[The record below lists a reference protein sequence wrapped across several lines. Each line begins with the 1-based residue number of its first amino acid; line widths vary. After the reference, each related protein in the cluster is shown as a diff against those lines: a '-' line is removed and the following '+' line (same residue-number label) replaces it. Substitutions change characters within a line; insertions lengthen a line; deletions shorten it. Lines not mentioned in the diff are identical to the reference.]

1 VSEAISL
8 EQGVKVVPPVAAGR
22 SLQAMAW
29 RQLGRKRTALV
40 GMGLIVVLVL
50 TAILADV
57 LAPYEPTAT
66 GSGVPMSL
74 PNWQHP
80 LGTDM
85 LGRDMLSRVLYGSRV
100 ALYVGVLSLV
110 LPICAGIPL
119 GVISGFY
126 GGVLDNV
133 IMRLMDIMLAFPIF
147 LLAIVVMVIL
157 EPSTTNVVIALGIV
171 RIPIYARIVRG
182 SVLSIKALTYIE
194 AAKALA
200 VRDPR
205 LLWGH
210 ILPNCMAPIIV
221 TSTLS
226 VGTSIIAEASLSF
239 LGLGTQPPTPSWG
252 WDLKAGLMIL
262 EINPWICLFP
272 GVAIF
277 FTVLAFNLFGD
288 GLRDAL
294 DPRLKM

>member
-1 VSEAISL
+1 
-8 EQGVKVVPPVAAGR
+8 
-22 SLQAMAW
+22 MAW
-29 RQLGRKRTALV
+29 RQLWRKRTALV

-74 PNWQHP
+74 PSWQHP

-85 LGRDMLSRVLYGSRV
+85 LGRDMLSRVIYGSRV

-126 GGVLDNV
+126 GGALDNV

-182 SVLSIKALTYIE
+182 SVLSVKSLTYIE

-272 GVAIF
+272 GIAIF
-277 FTVLAFNLFGD
+277 LTVLAFNLFGD

>member
-1 VSEAISL
+1 
-8 EQGVKVVPPVAAGR
+8 
-22 SLQAMAW
+22 MAW
-29 RQLGRKRTALV
+29 RQLWRKHTALV
-40 GMGLIVVLVL
+40 GLGIVLLLVL
-50 TAILADV
+50 TALLADV
-57 LAPYEPTAT
+57 LAPYDPTAT
-66 GSGVPMSL
+66 GGIPMSE
-74 PNWQHP
+74 PTWHNP

-85 LGRDMLSRVLYGSRV
+85 LGRDMLSRVIHGSRV
-100 ALYVGVLSLV
+100 AIYVGVLSLV
-110 LPICAGIPL
+110 LPICLGIPL
-119 GVISGFY
+119 GIVSGFY
-126 GGVLDNV
+126 GGALDNL

-182 SVLSIKALTYIE
+182 SVLSVKALTYIE

-200 VRDPR
+200 VRDLR
-205 LLWGH
+205 LLWRH

-272 GVAIF
+272 GIAIF